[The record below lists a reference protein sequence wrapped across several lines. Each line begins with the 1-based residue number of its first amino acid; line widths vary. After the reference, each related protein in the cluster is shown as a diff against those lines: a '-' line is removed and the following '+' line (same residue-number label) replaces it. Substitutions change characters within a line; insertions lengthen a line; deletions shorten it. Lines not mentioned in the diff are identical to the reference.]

1 MFSMAKTTGKQQATR
16 QGPAV
21 GDDGFAPVP
30 FDPAQFAA
38 ARGAVDPAFGA
49 AYAALQDE
57 FEALAA
63 LLSARKAAG
72 LTQADVAQRMGV
84 SQPVLARMESSLTSQ
99 KHSPS
104 LVTLRRYAQAC
115 GKRLLIQLV

>member
-1 MFSMAKTTGKQQATR
+1 MAKTTRKQQATR
-16 QGPAV
+16 QGTV
-21 GDDGFAPVP
+21 GGDDGFAPVP
-30 FDPAQFAA
+30 FDPVRFAA
-38 ARGAVDPAFGA
+38 ERAAADPAFGA

-104 LVTLRRYAQAC
+104 LSTLRRYAQAC